1 MPRVRDPKRTRRK
14 VLQASYLEFY
24 RNGFQGGSLN
34 RIVASA
40 GITKGALFHH
50 FSGKNEL
57 GYAVLEEF
65 LAPAVHHWW
74 VEPLLE
80 TEDPVP
86 ILQTIMERFL
96 KKIKDEAPGSGFL
109 FNGCPICNFA
119 VEMSPLDEGFRSR
132 LETIYD
138 GWRKAIKEA
147 LARGQKAGTVR
158 ADAIPEEEAT
168 FIVASVAGT
177 SSTGKVSQEIQLFQ
191 DCIRVVM
198 RHLAHLLPAE

>member
-1 MPRVRDPKRTRRK
+1 M
-14 VLQASYLEFY
+14 
-24 RNGFQGGSLN
+24 N

-50 FSGKNEL
+50 FSGKNQL

-96 KKIKDEAPGSGFL
+96 KKIKEETPERGFL

-132 LETIYD
+132 LGTIYS
-138 GWRKAIKEA
+138 GWRKAIKDA
-147 LARGQKAGTVR
+147 LERGQKAGTVR
-158 ADAIPEEEAT
+158 ADAIPEEEAA

-177 SSTGKVSQEIQLFQ
+177 SSTGKVSQEIILFQ
-191 DCIRVVM
+191 NCIRVVM
-198 RHLAHLLPAE
+198 RHLADLLPAE